1 MRLVTEE
8 LEMRRVAIAL
18 VVSAA
23 AALGL
28 SACDDDGGGGDGAE
42 AGEQVTVVL
51 SEFIIEPDRTA
62 VPAGEVEFVVK
73 NEGGDEHELE
83 IVAAETAQALP
94 TDEDG
99 AAQVSEDQEVG
110 EIEDVEP
117 GATKRATF
125 DLEPGSYVL
134 ICNIVEE
141 EEDGTVESHFE
152 EGMHTLFEAE

>member
-1 MRLVTEE
+1 
-8 LEMRRVAIAL
+8 MRRVAIAL